1 VDGLHNVRPFGLL
14 TGANAVTED
23 QNSEAGRAVFATTH
37 WSVVLAAGQGD
48 VLRSAATLERLCRIY
63 WYPLYAY
70 VRRQSH
76 SPHDAQ
82 DLTQEFFARLL
93 AGNYLQTVDREK
105 GKFRSFLLV
114 AMNHFLSDQRDRAN
128 AAKRGGGK
136 VLIPLDEEEAEGR
149 YRADTSAPSLSPDTI
164 FEKRWATTL
173 LEQAFDK
180 LRQEFAASGKAERF
194 ERLKIFLEDGT
205 EPGDYAK
212 IGSELG
218 MAANT
223 VAAAVHRLRERYR
236 ELVRAEIAQTVASPK
251 DIQEEMRHLL
261 TVLAQ

>member
-1 VDGLHNVRPFGLL
+1 MLAGEGSSPQVV
-14 TGANAVTED
+14 
-23 QNSEAGRAVFATTH
+23 EA
-37 WSVVLAAGQGD
+37 
-48 VLRSAATLERLCRIY
+48 LEKLCRTY

-70 VRRQSH
+70 VRRQGH
-76 SPHDAQ
+76 APHDAQ

-93 AGNYLQTVDREK
+93 AKNYLGMVGREK
-105 GKFRSFLLV
+105 GKFRSFLLA
-114 AMNHFLSDQRDRAN
+114 AMNHFLSDERDRAN
-128 AAKRGGGK
+128 AAKRGGGR

-149 YRADTSAPSLSPDTI
+149 YRADTSSPLSPDMI

-180 LRQEFAASGKAERF
+180 LRQEFSASGKAEKF
-194 ERLKIFLEDGT
+194 ERLKIFLQDGT

-212 IGSELG
+212 IGIELG

-236 ELVRAEIAQTVASPK
+236 ELVRAEIAETVATPS
-251 DIQEEMRHLL
+251 DLNDEMRHLL
-261 TVLAQ
+261 AVLAR